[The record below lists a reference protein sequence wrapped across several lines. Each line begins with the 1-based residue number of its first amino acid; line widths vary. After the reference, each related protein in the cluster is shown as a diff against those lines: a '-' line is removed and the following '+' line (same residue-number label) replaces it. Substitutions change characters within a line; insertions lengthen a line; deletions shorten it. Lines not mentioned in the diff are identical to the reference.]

1 MRNSFNYFAAKSR
14 SGQAGFR
21 GKATRAERKS
31 LFQEKQ
37 RSFSKDPIFTRNQ
50 TSFTPEKGDFKIN
63 YKTTPTP
70 KGKTT
75 KASESGFSKAKIEAA
90 LGTNQPDNVGTSR
103 SNFFKLNKREKEELW
118 KSYNEGV
125 YAPYEGDFYREEGEL
140 NFI

>member
-1 MRNSFNYFAAKSR
+1 MRNSFNYFAAKGR
-14 SGQAGFR
+14 SGQSGFS

-37 RSFSKDPIFTRNQ
+37 RSFDPIFTRKQ
-50 TSFTPEKGDFKIN
+50 SSFTPEKGDFKIN

-70 KGKTT
+70 KNKT
-75 KASESGFSKAKIEAA
+75 KASESGFSQAKIEAA
-90 LGTNQPDNVGTSR
+90 LGTNQPDLVGTSR
-103 SNFFKLNKREKEELW
+103 SSFFKLNKREKEELW

-125 YAPYEGDFYREEGEL
+125 YAAYEGDFYREEGEL